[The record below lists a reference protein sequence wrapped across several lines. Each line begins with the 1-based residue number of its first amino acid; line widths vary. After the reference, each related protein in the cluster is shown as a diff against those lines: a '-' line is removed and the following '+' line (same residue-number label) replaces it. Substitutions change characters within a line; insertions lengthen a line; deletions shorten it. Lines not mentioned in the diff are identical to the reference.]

1 MRARPSPISE
11 IVLLDRSS
19 SLHEVIYQMVGHS
32 NTSEPSNEGT
42 AQESWLASSAEP
54 MISLILT
61 PSMVCELITA
71 AKQGEGLLLCV
82 ATWASA

>member
-1 MRARPSPISE
+1 
-11 IVLLDRSS
+11 
-19 SLHEVIYQMVGHS
+19 
-32 NTSEPSNEGT
+32 
-42 AQESWLASSAEP
+42 